1 MKRRLLL
8 LLLGAAALGLAWV
21 AFDLLSPYR
30 GYAGS
35 VILDF
40 APGSRVSQ
48 IADSLVAH
56 GVLRHRLPFLLRYLV
71 GRPRHTLRAG
81 QYMFD
86 RPLRPVDV
94 YRRLVLGEVYLH
106 TVVIPEGSD
115 RFDMAR
121 ILNQRLGIDP
131 ALFLRMTRQNMP
143 IHDLDPTAPSLEGYL
158 FPDTYRFPRGVSAA
172 TVVTTMLARFRH
184 ILATRFAGQVPS
196 PTPALS
202 QVGRGVGT
210 LTPGSPSQARKGA
223 SASSADSPPQ
233 SGRGPGG
240 GVIRGWHDV
249 ITLASLVEKET
260 PEASER
266 PLVAGVFERRLELGM
281 PLQCDPTVVYA
292 AQLEDRPAGSITQ
305 SDLQLDSPYNTYRH
319 AGLPP
324 GPIANPGE
332 ASIRAALHPAAG
344 DALYFVANN
353 QGGHVFARTLSEH
366 QLNVARYRREVAA
379 SQRKEAETAGKNSK
393 PAPGAKRSA
402 AGAKNRAGNQKADH
416 P

>member
-1 MKRRLLL
+1 MKKRLLVL
-8 LLLGAAALGLAWV
+8 LLAAAALGLAWV
-21 AFDLLSPYR
+21 VFDLLSPYR
-30 GYAGS
+30 GYAGN
-35 VILDF
+35 VILEI
-40 APGSRVSQ
+40 APGSRASQ
-48 IADSLVAH
+48 IADSLAAR
-56 GVLRHRLPFLLRYLV
+56 GVLRHRWPFLLRYLI
-71 GRPRHTLRAG
+71 GRPRRTLRAG
-81 QYMFD
+81 EYMFD
-86 RPLRPVDV
+86 RPLRPIDV
-94 YRRLVLGEVYLH
+94 YRKLVLGEVYLH
-106 TVVIPEGSD
+106 PVVIPEGSD
-115 RFDMAR
+115 RFDIAR

-131 ALFLRMTRQNMP
+131 GLFLRVTRQTMP
-143 IHDLDPTAPSLEGYL
+143 IHDLDPRAPSLEGYL

-184 ILATRFAGQVPS
+184 IVATRFAD
-196 PTPALS
+196 
-202 QVGRGVGT
+202 VGATLVVAQGRPRGAPLHQGG
-210 LTPGSPSQARKGA
+210 LT
-223 SASSADSPPQ
+223 
-233 SGRGPGG
+233 
-240 GVIRGWHDV
+240 GWHDV

-292 AQLEDRPAGSITQ
+292 AQLEDHPIGPITQ
-305 SDLQLDSPYNTYRH
+305 TDLQLNSPYNTYRH

-353 QGGHVFARTLSEH
+353 QGGHVFARTLAEH

-379 SQRKEAETAGKNSK
+379 SHRKEAVTAGKNSK
-393 PAPGAKRSA
+393 PTPGTKRSA
-402 AGAKNRAGNQKADH
+402 AGAKKRAGNQKANH